1 MIKIQWLPL
10 IINGKSTD
18 KALFCLYEE
27 IYFICVTY
35 LFDLGLVLKF
45 QFSFVYI
52 IFKFCYLADTFIL
65 SDLQMRT
72 IEAIKTNKKA
82 IIFKCYISILL

>member
-1 MIKIQWLPL
+1 MEIAQTNL
-10 IINGKSTD
+10 I
-18 KALFCLYEE
+18 CLYEE

-45 QFSFVYI
+45 QFQFFVIYIYI
-52 IFKFCYLADTFIL
+52 IFKFCYLADTFIQ

-72 IEAIKTNKKA
+72 MEAIKTNKTA
-82 IIFKCYISILL
+82 IICKCYIIILL